1 MEDVGIFY
9 GHFFYF
15 TALRHT
21 YFVAIG
27 YILWSFGLFYVFCI
41 SPPPFWYVIPRKSGN
56 TDLTAFLPRL

>member
-41 SPPPFWYVIPRKSGN
+41 SPPRFGMLYQENLATLI
-56 TDLTAFLPRL
+56 